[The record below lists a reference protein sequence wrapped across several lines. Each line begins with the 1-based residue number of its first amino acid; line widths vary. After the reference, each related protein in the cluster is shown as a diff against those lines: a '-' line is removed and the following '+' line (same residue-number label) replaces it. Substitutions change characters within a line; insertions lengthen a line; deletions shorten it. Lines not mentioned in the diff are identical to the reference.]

1 MATLKKCKTCGNS
14 VSSDAQN
21 CPHCGAKQKKPFWQY
36 SGCGCSSA
44 GCLLIV
50 LLAFLICALFINAKD
65 RLNHAKELA
74 KDPTPVNVQKTE
86 EKQMEFFDITAI
98 SFAKTKLEEVLNVK
112 TDIKFPKPGK
122 VKKLKG
128 TFDKTMGIKG
138 ELYEVKQL
146 FEVKN
151 DYGVWEKY
159 NYRSIVEFH
168 SARGYRVLLI
178 QVDGVQI
185 FPPLE

>member
-1 MATLKKCKTCGNS
+1 MNVYTLDIKGFKAELPIMPLPSGISIAFFNLHGDSELTE
-14 VSSDAQN
+14 
-21 CPHCGAKQKKPFWQY
+21 HC
-36 SGCGCSSA
+36 
-44 GCLLIV
+44 
-50 LLAFLICALFINAKD
+50 
-65 RLNHAKELA
+65 AKELA
-74 KDPTPVNVQKTE
+74 KEPTPVNVQKTE